1 MDAKITVKSR
11 ELKGSANAR
20 RLRREGRI
28 PGVIYRDG
36 AEARP
41 VSLPK
46 HEFEQL
52 LRHHTSE
59 HVMIQIEIEG
69 KEEAV
74 LLKEVQ
80 HDPITGGVEHVDLQE
95 VAMDKKLHV
104 AVPIE
109 LVGEAEG
116 VKNQGGVLDHLLHE
130 IEIACFPSD
139 IPEAIM
145 VDVSALKLGD
155 ILTVKDIKI
164 DASKITV
171 LMEEDL
177 GVVAVSL
184 PKVVE
189 EPVAEDGAVAAAGEP
204 EVLREKKA
212 EDEAE

>member
-20 RLRREGRI
+20 RLRSEGWI

-46 HEFEQL
+46 HEFEQM

-59 HVMIQIEIEG
+59 HVMIQIQLEG
-69 KEEAV
+69 KEKSV

-80 HDPITGGVEHVDLQE
+80 HDPMTGGVEHVDLQE

-104 AVPIE
+104 AVPVE

-130 IEIACFPSD
+130 VEISCFPAD
-139 IPEAIM
+139 IPESIN
-145 VDVSALKLGD
+145 VDVSGLKLGD
-155 ILTVKDIKI
+155 MLVVKDIKV
-164 DASKITV
+164 DASKITI
-171 LMEEDL
+171 LMDADV
-177 GVVAVSL
+177 GVASVSL

-189 EPVAEDGAVAAAGEP
+189 EPVAEAGVATPDEP
-204 EVLREKKA
+204 EVLREKKT
-212 EDEAE
+212 EEKVG